1 MTMRKYVIEANG
13 QNGRYLAR
21 PCTAKELI
29 EWINAINPR
38 FIEGPCGDDAIE
50 CLNACRE
57 YLEWYMGE

>member
-1 MTMRKYVIEANG
+1 MTMRKYMIEPG
-13 QNGRYLAR
+13 GRNGRYLTR

-29 EWINAINPR
+29 EWINHVTPR
-38 FIEGPCGDDAIE
+38 LADGTPAIE